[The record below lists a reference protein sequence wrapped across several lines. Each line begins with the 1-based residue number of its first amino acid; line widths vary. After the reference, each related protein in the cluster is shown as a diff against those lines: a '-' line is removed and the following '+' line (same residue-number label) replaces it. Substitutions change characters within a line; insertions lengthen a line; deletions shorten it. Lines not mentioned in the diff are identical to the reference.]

1 MEKIQAA
8 IAKARATRKGEAAPD
23 APVSAVLRADR
34 PEIPADPA
42 PGVGVAEAWA
52 ALLSFAPDPRR
63 LVEAHVVTQVG
74 CAEASPF
81 DALRTRVLQQM
92 RAQGWRRL
100 AITSPGPACGKST
113 LALNLAFSLARQ
125 PDLRVILAE
134 VDLRRPSL
142 SRILGHRPSNGFADV
157 LRGTQPF
164 ADQALRFGNNLAI
177 ALSPIPVHSPA
188 ELLHSPGVTE
198 VLANIDATYAPDITI
213 FDLPPMLASDDVMA
227 FLGQVDCALLV
238 AAAEAST
245 VKEVDVCERDIAS
258 RSNVLGVVLNKCR
271 YRDTD
276 YGYDYGY

>member
-23 APVSAVLRADR
+23 APASAALRADR
-34 PEIPADPA
+34 PEIAAEPA
-42 PGVGVAEAWA
+42 PGAGVAEAWA
-52 ALLSFAPDPRR
+52 ALPSFTPDPRR
-63 LVEAHVVTQVG
+63 LVEAHVVTQTG
-74 CAEASPF
+74 GAEASPF

-142 SRILGHRPSNGFADV
+142 SRILGQRPSQSFADV

-164 ADQALRFGNNLAI
+164 ADQALRVGDNLAI
-177 ALSPIPVHSPA
+177 ALSPVPVQSPA
-188 ELLHSPGVTE
+188 ELLHSPGLTE
-198 VLANIDATYAPDITI
+198 VLAKIDATYAPDITI

-227 FLGQVDCALLV
+227 FLGQMDCALLI
-238 AAAEAST
+238 AAAEATT
-245 VKEVDVCERDIAS
+245 VKEIDVCERDIAS

>member
-8 IAKARATRKGEAAPD
+8 IAKARAIRKADAAP
-23 APVSAVLRADR
+23 PSAAAASLADR
-34 PEIPADPA
+34 PDASVTLASSDA
-42 PGVGVAEAWA
+42 VAEAWA
-52 ALLSFAPDPRR
+52 ALPVITPDPRR
-63 LVEAHVVTQVG
+63 LIEAHVVTQTG
-74 CAEASPF
+74 CPEAAPF

-92 RAQGWRRL
+92 RTQGWRRL

-142 SRILGHRPSNGFADV
+142 ARILGHHPSQSFADV

-164 ADQALRFGNNLAI
+164 ADQALRVKDNLAI
-177 ALSPIPVHSPA
+177 AMSPNPVHSPA
-188 ELLHSPGVTE
+188 ELLHSPAVAE
-198 VLANIDATYAPDITI
+198 VLAGIEATYAPDIMI

-227 FLGQVDCALLV
+227 FLGQTDCALLV
-238 AAAEAST
+238 AAAEAT
-245 VKEVDVCERDIAS
+245 KVKEIDICERDIAS
-258 RSNVLGVVLNKCR
+258 RSNVMGVVLNKCR
-271 YRDTD
+271 YRDAD